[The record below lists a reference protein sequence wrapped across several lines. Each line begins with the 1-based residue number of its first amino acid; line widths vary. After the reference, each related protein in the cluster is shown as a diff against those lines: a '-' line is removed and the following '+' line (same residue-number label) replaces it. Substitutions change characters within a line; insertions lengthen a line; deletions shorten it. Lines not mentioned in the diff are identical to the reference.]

1 MLSELLN
8 PGGHLLLT
16 LPDKKGSFDHY
27 RDDTSVAH
35 LLADYLSDAPLEE
48 KARLHAAETYLYY
61 DRNYIKRTATVDDI
75 FNIERLRTEKH
86 HPGVH
91 CHVFQGETFLQ
102 RIMKPLLYTRIL
114 DYTLVDFVERSPW
127 GEFNIVLK
135 KGWAPFAYSLDEF
148 YQCSRAEAEADAAR
162 AKMAR
167 EIEARLPSIA

>member
-1 MLSELLN
+1 
-8 PGGHLLLT
+8 
-16 LPDKKGSFDHY
+16 
-27 RDDTSVAH
+27 
-35 LLADYLSDAPLEE
+35 
-48 KARLHAAETYLYY
+48 
-61 DRNYIKRTATVDDI
+61 
-75 FNIERLRTEKH
+75 
-86 HPGVH
+86 
-91 CHVFQGETFLQ
+91 
-102 RIMKPLLYTRIL
+102 MKPLLYTRIL